1 MLTERMTVAEAAR
14 EALQQQCDRLKHS
27 LYGPL
32 F

>member
-1 MLTERMTVAEAAR
+1 MLMERLTVAEAAR
-14 EALQQQCDRLKHS
+14 EALRQQCDRLKHS